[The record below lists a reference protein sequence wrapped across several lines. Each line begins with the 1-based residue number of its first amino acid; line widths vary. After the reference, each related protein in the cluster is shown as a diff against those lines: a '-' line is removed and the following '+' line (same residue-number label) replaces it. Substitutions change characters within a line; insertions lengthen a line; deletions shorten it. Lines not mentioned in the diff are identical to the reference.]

1 MPKGLQK
8 LDPRKPIG
16 QDKIIPALIKMA
28 TGPLSTP
35 LSMTINNNFKYN
47 IFPNNAKVACVKPL
61 DKKTKDK
68 HCISNFPPVSILNSF
83 SKIYENLVK
92 TFWFFNTEEF
102 FFTFLAAYR
111 KSCSTR
117 HVLIRMV

>member
-47 IFPNNAKVACVKPL
+47 IFPNNAKVACVKSL
-61 DKKTKDK
+61 EKKTKDTVFQIF
-68 HCISNFPPVSILNSF
+68 HQ
-83 SKIYENLVK
+83 
-92 TFWFFNTEEF
+92 
-102 FFTFLAAYR
+102 
-111 KSCSTR
+111 
-117 HVLIRMV
+117 